1 MLQSYR
7 RVLSL
12 PGTVAFSAAGLLAR
26 LPMAMTG
33 LGIVLL
39 VSGSTG
45 SYGTAGAVAAVYT
58 LAGAA
63 FQPLLGRWVD
73 RYGQVRVATPS
84 LAAFA
89 LGTAALAGC
98 VQAGTDHLW
107 WYASAAVMG
116 AALPPWGS
124 LVRARWAHAVRDRR
138 ALLPTAFAIEAVVD
152 EAIFVTGPT
161 LVTAL
166 VTLVHP
172 AAGVGGA
179 ALLGVVG
186 GLLLLAQRATVPP
199 AAPRRTASTVRAP
212 LGWRVLGPLTVAS
225 IGLGVFFGGAEVA
238 AVAFTEEAGNRA
250 DAAWVLGL
258 WATGSMVA
266 GIVAGTLPAGS
277 ALRRLRGGT
286 MLLTATMATTLLAT
300 SSGGT
305 GGLPVR
311 LGGGH
316 RADADRERGT
326 GRGDGAGVAD
336 HRGHDLADDGCADRR
351 GPRGG
356 AVWRG
361 RRRVRRVERVLGA
374 GRGRRAGG
382 DPRVDYPSDT
392 GAADW
397 IERARAPNCRRVV
410 RTAACGLWEAARCV
424 TSVLTD

>member
-7 RVLSL
+7 RVLSV
-12 PGTVAFSAAGLLAR
+12 PGAAAFSAAGLLAR

-45 SYGTAGAVAAVYT
+45 SYGTAGAAAAAYT
-58 LAGAA
+58 LAGAV
-63 FQPLLGRWVD
+63 FLPFLGRWVD

-89 LGTAALAGC
+89 LGTAALAAC
-98 VQAGTDHLW
+98 VQAGTNHLW
-107 WYASAAVMG
+107 WYAAAAVMG

-124 LVRARWAHAVRDRR
+124 LVRARWAYAVRDRR

-152 EAIFVTGPT
+152 EVIFVTGPV

-172 AAGVGGA
+172 VAGVGGA

-199 AAPRRTASTVRAP
+199 TAPRRTASTVRAP

-266 GIVAGTLPAGS
+266 GLVAGNAARRQRAAPAARRDVAAHRHDGDDPARGQSGRHWRPACS
-277 ALRRLRGGT
+277 AR
-286 MLLTATMATTLLAT
+286 
-300 SSGGT
+300 
-305 GGLPVR
+305 
-311 LGGGH
+311 
-316 RADADRERGT
+316 
-326 GRGDGAGVAD
+326 
-336 HRGHDLADDGCADRR
+336 
-351 GPRGG
+351 
-356 AVWRG
+356 VWPS
-361 RRRVRRVERVLGA
+361 RRR
-374 GRGRRAGG
+374 
-382 DPRVDYPSDT
+382 
-392 GAADW
+392 
-397 IERARAPNCRRVV
+397 
-410 RTAACGLWEAARCV
+410 
-424 TSVLTD
+424 